1 MTGPTNEVEWG
12 REGTKGRTVFLCRAQ
27 SSSKKRAVV
36 LLNDVR
42 NGKAK
47 FGLNEVNRIADVMF
61 NLWMKS

>member
-1 MTGPTNEVEWG
+1 MGKERSDAQFFFVVP
-12 REGTKGRTVFLCRAQ
+12 RAPA
-27 SSSKKRAVV
+27 KKRAVV

-61 NLWMKS
+61 NLLKNVDLF